1 MYSVTGGCITCRRT
15 STRPRPQMLGQL
27 PPERLTPSPV
37 FKNVGVDYAGP
48 VCIKYSFIRKPTTV
62 KAYVCVFVAL
72 SVKAVHLELVSEL
85 SRRPSSPHLVD
96 LSPIAVDRLPFGAIM
111 VLTLLVLLVKSRNS
125 FNSWRN
131 KGYKQGAISEFC
143 SAQNIEWKL
152 IPERAPHFGSLW
164 EAAVKSMK
172 FHLKRVIANTK
183 FTFKEFTTILTQVE
197 ACLNSRPLT
206 PMSCDSH
213 GVEALTPGRFLIRK
227 SMELLP
233 DTSLSYRAL
242 PLLRRWHLC
251 KSVVRHF
258 WQPSMSHIFDI
269 WPSGNTRPGTFRM
282 EMFSLYRRTILSL
295 PNGPSLE
302 SSTFMPARTN
312 WYMSLL

>member
-1 MYSVTGGCITCRRT
+1 M
-15 STRPRPQMLGQL
+15 
-27 PPERLTPSPV
+27 
-37 FKNVGVDYAGP
+37 A
-48 VCIKYSFIRKPTTV
+48 
-62 KAYVCVFVAL
+62 
-72 SVKAVHLELVSEL
+72 
-85 SRRPSSPHLVD
+85 
-96 LSPIAVDRLPFGAIM
+96 
-111 VLTLLVLLVKSRNS
+111 LTLLVLLE
-125 FNSWRN
+125 N
-131 KGYKQGAISEFC
+131 KKLIQFLDKKRTQGAISEFC
-143 SAQNIEWKL
+143 SAQNIEWKF
-152 IPERAPHFGSLW
+152 IPERAPHFGGLW

-269 WPSGNTRPGTFRM
+269 
-282 EMFSLYRRTILSL
+282 
-295 PNGPSLE
+295 
-302 SSTFMPARTN
+302 
-312 WYMSLL
+312 